1 MAKNNRL
8 QKQLE
13 LTNELTS
20 PLFRIMFT
28 QNISEPHRR
37 HFENNI
43 SAFHIGQGFILSVA
57 HNLKTEAK
65 IFKSIDDSIFS
76 NDILPYLNPPQKQ
89 LFENCFLLDTTT
101 QKRYW
106 NSNNPNDYQAA
117 IEALKQINFDTR
129 WITFLEKKI
138 CQAHLIVQF
147 KTNEFYNKP
156 ELSGY
161 FTTATYFAEPAIN
174 RHTFLVEVELVEAFY
189 NDDIALYRIVN
200 TPQEVIHA
208 MASVAIDYSIL
219 SDDQEHYY
227 CLQSSPTSEVGK
239 LLNKAQIEG
248 FTEHFAIFPEPVGGN
263 YVLEGFR
270 YLIKGYFRFGS
281 SGAPYLV
288 YDAKNDEFKVNA
300 IQSEACPVQLSI
312 DNKRDGNFQY
322 VNAIASPLNNIRE
335 KLEEHLQTK
344 AL

>member
-1 MAKNNRL
+1 MPKNNRL

-13 LTNELTS
+13 LTNEQTS

-28 QNISEPHRR
+28 QNIHEPHRR

-43 SAFHIGQGFILSVA
+43 CAFHIGKGYILSVA

-65 IFKSIDDSIFS
+65 MFKSIEESVFA
-76 NDILPYLNPPQKQ
+76 NDILPYLNAPQKQ
-89 LFENCFLLDTTT
+89 LFENCSLMDNTA

-117 IEALKQINFDTR
+117 IDVLKQINFDTR
-129 WITFLEKKI
+129 WVTLLEKKI

-147 KTNEFYNKP
+147 KNDAFYNNP
-156 ELSGY
+156 EL
-161 FTTATYFAEPAIN
+161 TAHFSPSTYFAEPAIN
-174 RHTFLVEVELVEAFY
+174 RHTFLVEVALVEAFY
-189 NDDIALYRIVN
+189 GDDIALYQIVN
-200 TPQEVIHA
+200 TPEEIIQA
-208 MASVAIDYSIL
+208 MPSVAVDYAIL
-219 SDDQEHYY
+219 SDEEAHYY

-248 FTEHFAIFPEPVGGN
+248 FTEHFAIFPERVGGN
-263 YVLEGFR
+263 YILEGLR

-288 YDAKNDEFKVNA
+288 YDTKQNEFKVNA
-300 IQSEACPVQLSI
+300 IQSEACPIQLSI

-322 VNAIASPLNNIRE
+322 INAIASPLHNIKE
-335 KLEEHLQTK
+335 KLEDYLK
-344 AL
+344 K